1 MRFAME
7 ARVQEHIPTD
17 HSNSRVERMLQM
29 INGYWVS
36 QIVRA
41 AATFSIAEELAGG
54 PATAAEIAKRQGV
67 GEDAMFRL
75 LRACAALG
83 LVATK
88 NGFLFSGTPL
98 LETLGRDT
106 PVSLRALAIALG
118 APGHWLPWG
127 NLPEAMRT
135 GQRQTT
141 DTLGAELWEYF
152 AKEPHEAKEFTL
164 AMTNLTA
171 PIARDAACV
180 IDTQSTVVAADI
192 GGAGGALIR
201 ALMEANPKL
210 KGILFD
216 RPEVVQDVAKTF
228 DQPGLKHRFSVVG
241 GDFFESVP
249 EVDLYLLKHVLH
261 DWDDA
266 SCIRIL
272 ENCRRAMRPGG
283 RVNVIELEVDE
294 IGQSGLAPLMD
305 INMMVLTNGRERTPQ
320 QYRKLFESAGMH
332 MTRVTPMR
340 SGMPMVV
347 LEATAG

>member
-1 MRFAME
+1 MK
-7 ARVQEHIPTD
+7 ARVQEHISTE
-17 HSNSRVERMLQM
+17 HSNSHVERMLQM

-36 QIVRA
+36 QIVRT
-41 AATFSIAEELAGG
+41 AATFSIAEELAKG

-67 GEDAMFRL
+67 GENAMFRL

-83 LVATK
+83 LVATN
-88 NGFLFSGTPL
+88 NGLLFSGTPL
-98 LETLGRDT
+98 LETLGRDA

-127 NLPEAMRT
+127 NLPDAVRT
-135 GQRQTT
+135 EQSQTSA
-141 DTLGAELWEYF
+141 TLGAEIWEYF
-152 AKEPHEAKEFTL
+152 AKMPHEAKDFTL
-164 AMTNLTA
+164 AMTNFTA
-171 PIARDAACV
+171 PIACDAARV

-201 ALMEANPKL
+201 ALMEANPRL

-216 RPEVVQDVAKTF
+216 RPEIVQDAAKTF
-228 DQPGLKHRFSVVG
+228 DQPGLKHRFSVAA

-249 EVDLYLLKHVLH
+249 EVDLYLLKHILH

-305 INMMVLTNGRERTPQ
+305 INMMVMTNGRERTPR
-320 QYRKLFESAGMH
+320 QYRELFERAGLH
-332 MTRVTPMR
+332 MTRVAPIR

-347 LEATAG
+347 LEASAG